1 MLIYRYIL
9 KTSSVGIRLLG
20 LVVLLIALT
29 TIYSI
34 ALFLYILESLSINIL
49 NIY

>member
-1 MLIYRYIL
+1 VLIRRYVL

-20 LVVLLIALT
+20 LAVSLIALT

-34 ALFLYILESLSINIL
+34 ASFLYTLGSLSINIS
-49 NIY
+49 NIR